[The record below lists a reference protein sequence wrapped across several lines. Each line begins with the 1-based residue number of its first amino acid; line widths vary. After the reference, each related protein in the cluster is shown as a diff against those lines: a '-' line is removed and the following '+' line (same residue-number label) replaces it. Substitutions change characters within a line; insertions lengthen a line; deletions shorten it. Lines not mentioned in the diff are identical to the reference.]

1 MDRAIIQAR
10 PILDS
15 LKSPQNSHGTPRVHS
30 ARAQGI
36 TAGSLKRQYP
46 VVAGLVR
53 GGGGRNFYSRPF
65 ISRCVVVVCIV
76 FFYPSIVPSSLWF
89 MAIPFFCFNFYIGT
103 AKGRTTDPQKVSR
116 APLCPR
122 VYETDNKPGRFQ
134 SAAKRFAGCPDLAF
148 SSCAQG

>member
-15 LKSPQNSHGTPRVHS
+15 IKSPQNLHGTPRVHS

-36 TAGSLKRQYP
+36 TAGSLKRRYP

-53 GGGGRNFYSRPF
+53 RGGGRIYYSCPS
-65 ISRCVVVVCIV
+65 ISQRVVVVCIG
-76 FFYPSIVPSSLWF
+76 FYPSIVPSSLWF
-89 MAIPFFCFNFYIGT
+89 MAIPSICFNFYIGT
-103 AKGRTTDPQKVSR
+103 AKGRTTDHPKVSR

-122 VYETDNKPGRFQ
+122 EYETDNKPGRFQ
-134 SAAKRFAGCPDLAF
+134 SVSKGFAGCPDLAF
-148 SSCAQG
+148 SS